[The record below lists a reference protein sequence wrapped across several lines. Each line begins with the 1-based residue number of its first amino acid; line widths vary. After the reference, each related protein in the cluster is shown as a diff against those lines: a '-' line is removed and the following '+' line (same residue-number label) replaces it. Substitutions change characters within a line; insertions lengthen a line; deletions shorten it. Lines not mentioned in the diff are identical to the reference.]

1 MRFLSDRCQLRLIYS
16 TRSVASG
23 KWQDIRDMLLI
34 TLQGA
39 GTSGFINIA
48 YFMAATTALY
58 LLYSLHTTAYKG
70 STAGGAP
77 VRGAAPEE
85 LVAIVAAGDG
95 SPGAA
100 AGQRGSGIGW
110 EPRGGS
116 ENGADYAIGRRELKS
131 NNRERE

>member
-1 MRFLSDRCQLRLIYS
+1 M
-16 TRSVASG
+16 
-23 KWQDIRDMLLI
+23 
-34 TLQGA
+34 LQGA

-58 LLYSLHTTAYKG
+58 LLYSLHTAAYKG

-85 LVAIVAAGDG
+85 LVAIVRAGDG

-100 AGQRGSGIGW
+100 AGHRGSGVSG
-110 EPRGGS
+110 EAVYSG
-116 ENGADYAIGRRELKS
+116 ENGAAYAVGRREIAGS
-131 NNRERE
+131 HRERE

>member
-1 MRFLSDRCQLRLIYS
+1 
-16 TRSVASG
+16 
-23 KWQDIRDMLLI
+23 MLLI
-34 TLQGA
+34 ILQGA

-58 LLYSLHTTAYKG
+58 LLYSLHTAAYKG
-70 STAGGAP
+70 RTAGGAP

-100 AGQRGSGIGW
+100 SGHRGSGAGW
-110 EPRGGS
+110 ETRGGS
-116 ENGADYAIGRRELKS
+116 ENGAAHAVSRQELAGS
-131 NNRERE
+131 ASRTRG